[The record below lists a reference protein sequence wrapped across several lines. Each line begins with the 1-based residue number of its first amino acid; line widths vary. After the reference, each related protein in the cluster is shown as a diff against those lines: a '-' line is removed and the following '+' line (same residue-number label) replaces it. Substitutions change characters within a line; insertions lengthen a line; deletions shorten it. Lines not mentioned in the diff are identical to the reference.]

1 MSAFRSRHYA
11 ALICLLLSTG
21 LPASANAA
29 PMESAA
35 MQPTATDAAL
45 SAKRQAIPVIAAWA
59 ATGDLAH
66 LRTALNQGL
75 DAGLSVNEAKEV
87 MVQLYAYAGF
97 PRSLNALGELMRVVE
112 DRKQRG
118 LHDSA
123 GPEPSRP
130 IPTGDELLSVGRE
143 NQTRISGGPVDG
155 PVFQFAPVINQYL
168 QAHLFGAI
176 FERDV
181 LSFQDR
187 ELATVGILSTMPDV
201 TPQLRSHIAAS
212 LRVGLSVA
220 QLRQLNQSLA
230 EAGLLDASKRAEA
243 ALQWHLSQ
251 NAASH

>member
-1 MSAFRSRHYA
+1 MPAYRSRHYA
-11 ALICLLLSTG
+11 MSICLLLSAWVSG
-21 LPASANAA
+21 PANAA
-29 PMESAA
+29 LTESAA
-35 MQPTATDAAL
+35 MQSTATDAAL
-45 SAKRQAIPVIAAWA
+45 SAKQQAIPVIAAWA
-59 ATGDLAH
+59 ATGDMEY

-87 MVQLYAYAGF
+87 LVQLYAYAGF

-112 DRKQRG
+112 GRKQRG
-118 LHDSA
+118 VHDPA
-123 GPEPSRP
+123 GPESSRAIPS
-130 IPTGDELLSVGRE
+130 GDELLRVGRE

-220 QLRQLNQSLA
+220 QLRQLIRSLA
-230 EAGLLDASKRAEA
+230 EAGLPDASKRAEA
-243 ALQWHLSQ
+243 ALEWHLSQ
-251 NAASH
+251 NAAAD